1 MDLPFRMVDVFTD
14 RPLAG
19 NQLCV
24 VPDAPPGLEPEL
36 MQALAREIGFSETTF
51 VSEADGD
58 RYAMRIFTPG
68 LEMPF
73 AGHPTLGTAFVLASE
88 GRITT
93 PATQV
98 VPAGEYTVEVDVAAG
113 RARLLQRTYELGPDL
128 VDRDR
133 VARSIGLTENEMHP
147 DLPPRVVSTGNG
159 HMIVALRDEHAV
171 VRAAPDTGALV
182 PLLNEVGA
190 GGVYLFSAIGNGT
203 VKARMFAPDVGVM
216 EDPAT
221 GSAAGQLGAYLAE
234 EGVGGVP
241 GGVLIRQGEEIGRP
255 SELHLE
261 VTRRDDG
268 FDVWVEGG
276 VVIVGRGTFELPD

>member
-1 MDLPFRMVDVFTD
+1 MELAFRLVDVFTE

-24 VPDAPPGLEPEL
+24 VPDAPQDLEPEL

-68 LEMPF
+68 IEMPF
-73 AGHPTLGTAFVLASE
+73 AGHPTLGTAFVLVSE
-88 GRITT
+88 GRVTS

-98 VPAGEYTVEVDVAAG
+98 VPAGEFAVQANVAAG
-113 RARLLQRTYELGPDL
+113 RARVLVRTFEFGPE
-128 VDRDR
+128 VADRDR
-133 VARSIGLTENEMHP
+133 IARAVGLEEKDMDPAFPARTVA
-147 DLPPRVVSTGNG
+147 TGNS
-159 HMIVALRDEHAV
+159 HLIVVFRDEDAV
-171 VRAAPDTGALV
+171 VRAAPNRDELER
-182 PLLNEVGA
+182 LLAENDA
-190 GGVYLFSAIGNGT
+190 GGIYLVSLLRSGR

-221 GSAAGQLGAYLAE
+221 GSAAGQLGAYLGAD
-234 EGVGGVP
+234 GGITGKV
-241 GGVLIRQGEEIGRP
+241 VIRQGEEVGRP

-261 VTRRDDG
+261 ILPRDDS

-276 VVIVGRGTFELPD
+276 VAVVGRGTFELP